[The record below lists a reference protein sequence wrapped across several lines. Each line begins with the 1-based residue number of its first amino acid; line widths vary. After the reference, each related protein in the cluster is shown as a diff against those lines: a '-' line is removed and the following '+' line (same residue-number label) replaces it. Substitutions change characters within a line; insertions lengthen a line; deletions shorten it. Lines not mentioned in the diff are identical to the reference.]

1 MAEEDSA
8 TAPPSQLLEPWP
20 KSTGKVKKP
29 MEKKSDESKTKRKR
43 KHSFTK
49 TMHAESNEH
58 GNSTS
63 VMRTKST
70 VDGTSPHLEANS
82 AIGRALEVQSNLEPA
97 FPSFV
102 KTLLRSHCQDRYR
115 MGLPGYFSREYLPH
129 EDVTLVIENEDGV
142 CYETRYFSRDA
153 MLGAGWRQFCH
164 AHQLKE
170 GDVLVFQLVEPTKLK
185 AYIVKIDNL
194 NEVDGAL
201 GLLGLDA
208 SAKRLYPDDDRVEEK
223 GREPAESEHL
233 ETPCSSYHRR
243 KKKKKL
249 PEQTSEQSRNQS
261 EEIVSEV
268 LEGSKSGVCDT
279 QFEGIRSLE
288 DFKILVNGKVMDS
301 EFPEDIRRK
310 YYELCLSQGSFLHAN
325 IVEGIND
332 QLVASSISE
341 TVSVADAIRSCNRG
355 TARVTA
361 WDRTLKALEMLG
373 MNVGFL
379 RDRVKR
385 LMGLN
390 FDSDN
395 TEQRYK
401 VAERE
406 RARASEEIRKMEARL
421 KEMKEEKEK
430 LSAEVESLRVKAES
444 LRVEYLEEATAPW

>member
-1 MAEEDSA
+1 MAQVHG
-8 TAPPSQLLEPWP
+8 PSLSLYLSLLFSLRLSLSEV
-20 KSTGKVKKP
+20 SILRLVLAHGLGSFGGLLMGQGKVKKP

-49 TMHAESNEH
+49 TMHHLSPESAFTLFR
-58 GNSTS
+58 G
-63 VMRTKST
+63 RTPILNCIFGLGMN
-70 VDGTSPHLEANS
+70 VL
-82 AIGRALEVQSNLEPA
+82 V
-97 FPSFV
+97 
-102 KTLLRSHCQDRYR
+102 RSL
-115 MGLPGYFSREYLPH
+115 GLPGYFSREYLPH

-444 LRVEYLEEATAPW
+444 LRVKYLEEATAPW